1 MTFKC
6 TLISAISVAALV
18 SVSATA
24 FAQEADQIAGAELP
38 PVVIEGAT
46 IEAKPVVTAKPK
58 SRPAPVV
65 AEEPEPAPQPVAKKK
80 KSVAKA
86 SVAKK
91 ANAPAAAPPEDPI
104 PEPVASTADNGA
116 AVNSETSAAA
126 GETSGAVAG
135 IPLEKVGSSVSVVT
149 AEQLK
154 SQQVRTAADALRSL
168 PGVSVSQQGG
178 PQGVTVV
185 RLRGAES
192 NHTLV
197 LIDGVEVNAAGTDAF
212 FDFSTML
219 VDDIAQIE
227 VIRGPQSGL
236 YSSGALGGVINI
248 VTRGGKG
255 PLTFRARAEGG
266 SFGTRDGMVGISGGT
281 DRAHGSLSLSG
292 RRTNGFDISSKGTED
307 DGGEFSTLSFTGGI
321 MIFDNLKLDATL
333 RRAHRDGDRDG
344 TSDILNGLFVASEE
358 RSTFASDVWLGRVAA
373 TLDTFEGAWVH
384 KVFLSG
390 VETDN
395 SDFDLGPFSPPA
407 GARSRNISTTS
418 KYGYLSTY
426 RLDGPA
432 GVPVRHFLTGLVEH
446 QREQFEQPLIAAE
459 AFERDRDSIAGE
471 IRGEYFNALTLT
483 GNVRHDKNDGF
494 EDATT
499 WRAAGSLRPTGS
511 PLRLHASIG
520 TGIKYPSFSEQFGVF
535 SGFVA
540 NPNLTPETSLGW
552 DTGIEATF
560 FGGKAIVDVT
570 YFNANLENEIDFD
583 FVPPVAACGGLPCC
597 FIPFNRTGESKREGV
612 EVSGRAILM
621 DGLSVGVAYTY
632 LKATEFNGAEEVRR
646 APHSGR
652 ADINYAFAGGKGN
665 LNLAAVYNGKMQDLA
680 FSALT
685 FSSERVSLDEY
696 WLLTAAASYKVAPGV
711 ELYGRVENAL
721 DQNYQEVFGFETAGV
736 AAYAGVRVSYEEPS
750 TLSWSQYK

>member
-1 MTFKC
+1 MNSKVT
-6 TLISAISVAALV
+6 TAAISVAALLAI
-18 SVSATA
+18 SASA
-24 FAQEADQIAGAELP
+24 FAQEAEQIAANELP

-46 IEAKPVVTAKPK
+46 IEAKPVAKPK
-58 SRPAPVV
+58 AKPAPVV

-86 SVAKK
+86 STPKK
-91 ANAPAAAPPEDPI
+91 ASAPATAAPAEEF
-104 PEPVASTADNGA
+104 PEPVAPSSSTDVTATP
-116 AVNSETSAAA
+116 VSEGS
-126 GETSGAVAG
+126 EVAG
-135 IPLEKVGSSVSVVT
+135 IPAEKVGSSVSVVT

-154 SQQVRTAADALRSL
+154 NQQVRTAAEALRSL

-178 PQGVTVV
+178 SQNLTVV

-197 LIDGVEVNAAGTDAF
+197 LVDGVEVNAAGTDGF

-266 SFGTRDGMVGISGGT
+266 SFDTRDGMVGISGGT
-281 DRAHGSLSLSG
+281 DRAHMSLSLSG

-307 DGGEFSTLSFTGGI
+307 DGGQFSTLSFTGGV

-333 RRAHRDGDRDG
+333 RRAHREGDRDG
-344 TSDILNGLFVASEE
+344 TSDVVNDLFVASEE

-373 TLDTFEGAWVH
+373 TLDTFDSAWVH
-384 KVFLSG
+384 KVFVSG

-395 SDFDLGPFSPPA
+395 SDLDRGAFSPPD
-407 GARSRNISTTS
+407 GTRSRNISTTA
-418 KYGYLSTY
+418 KYGYLSTV
-426 RLDGPA
+426 RLDGPS
-432 GVPVRHFLTGLVEH
+432 GMPVRHFLTGLIEH
-446 QREQFEQPLIAAE
+446 QREQFEQPLISAE

-499 WRAAGSLRPTGS
+499 WRAAGSLRPEGS
-511 PLRLHASIG
+511 PLRLHASVG

-535 SGFVA
+535 PGFVA

-552 DTGIEATF
+552 DAGVEATF

-583 FVPPVAACGGLPCC
+583 FVPPAVACGGVPFC
-597 FIPFNRTGESKREGV
+597 FIPFNRTGESTREGI
-612 EVSGRAILM
+612 EVAGRALLM

-632 LKATEFNGAEEVRR
+632 LKAREDNGLEEVRR

-652 ADINYAFAGGKGN
+652 ADINYAFDGGKGN
-665 LNLAAVYNGKMQDLA
+665 VNLAAVYNGEVQDLA

-685 FSSERVSLDEY
+685 FSSERITLDQY
-696 WLLTAAASYKVAPGV
+696 ALVTAAASYKVAPGV
-711 ELYGRVENAL
+711 ELYGRVENVL
-721 DQNYQEVFGFETAGV
+721 DEDYQEVFGFETAGV
-736 AAYAGVRVSYEEPS
+736 AAYAGVRINYEEPS

>member
-1 MTFKC
+1 MSKYT
-6 TLISAISVAALV
+6 TISVISVAALV
-18 SVSATA
+18 AVSFVAVSLSA
-24 FAQEADQIAGAELP
+24 IAQEAVEVVANELP

-46 IEAKPVVTAKPK
+46 IEAKPVVKPK
-58 SRPAPVV
+58 SKPAPVV

-80 KSVAKA
+80 KSVSKA
-86 SVAKK
+86 SGAKK
-91 ANAPAAAPPEDPI
+91 ASAPPAETPPPEAI
-104 PEPVASTADNGA
+104 PEPVAPSADDVA
-116 AVNSETSAAA
+116 TPASEPS
-126 GETSGAVAG
+126 AVAG

-154 SQQVRTAADALRSL
+154 NQQVRTAAEALRSL

-185 RLRGAES
+185 RLRGGES

-197 LIDGVEVNAAGTDAF
+197 LIDGVEVNAAGTDGF

-266 SFGTRDGMVGISGGT
+266 SFDTRDGMVGISGGT
-281 DRAHGSLSLSG
+281 DRAHMSLSLSG
-292 RRTNGFDISSKGTED
+292 RKTNGFDISSKGTEA
-307 DGGEFSTLSFTGGI
+307 DGAEFSTLSFTGGI
-321 MIFDNLKLDATL
+321 MVFDNLKLDATL

-344 TSDILNGLFVASEE
+344 TSDVLNGLFVASEE

-373 TLDTFEGAWVH
+373 TLDTFDGAWVH

-390 VETDN
+390 AETDN
-395 SDFDLGPFSPPA
+395 SDFDRGPFSPPD

-426 RLDGPA
+426 RLDGPSDL
-432 GVPVRHFLTGLVEH
+432 PVRHFLTGLIEH
-446 QREQFEQPLIAAE
+446 QREQFEQPLISTE

-471 IRGEYFNALTLT
+471 IRGEYFDSLTLT
-483 GNVRHDKNDGF
+483 GNVRHDNNDGF
-494 EDATT
+494 DDATT
-499 WRAAGSLRPTGS
+499 WRAAGSLRPDGS
-511 PLRLHASIG
+511 PLRLHASAG

-552 DTGIEATF
+552 DAGVEATF

-583 FVPPVAACGGLPCC
+583 FVPPASACGGVPFC
-597 FIPFNRTGESKREGV
+597 FVPFNRTGESKREGI
-612 EVSGRAILM
+612 EVGARAILM
-621 DGLSVGVAYTY
+621 DGMSVGLAYTY
-632 LKATEFNGAEEVRR
+632 LKAREFDGKEEVRR

-665 LNLAAVYNGKMQDLA
+665 LNLAAVYNGEMKDIA

-685 FSSERVSLDEY
+685 FSSERVTLDEY
-696 WLLTAAASYKVAPGV
+696 WLVTAAASYRIAPGV
-711 ELYGRVENAL
+711 ELYGRVENLL
-721 DQNYQEVFGFETAGV
+721 DDDYQEIFGFESAGV
-736 AAYAGVRVSYEEPS
+736 AAYGGVRISYEEPS
-750 TLSWSQYK
+750 TRDWSQYK